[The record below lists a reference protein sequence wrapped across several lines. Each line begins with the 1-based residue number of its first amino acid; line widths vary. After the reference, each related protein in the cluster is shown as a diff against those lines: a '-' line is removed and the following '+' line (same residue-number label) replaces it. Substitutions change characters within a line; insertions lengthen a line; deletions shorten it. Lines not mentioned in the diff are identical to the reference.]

1 MRDPVEGL
9 PGIRV
14 AMKSRLL
21 AAISFAFALSCLPAR
36 AAEGDAGIRAVIE
49 SFRTSII
56 EKDRERFLD
65 LFVQRDVPWQSVLD
79 DESLAR
85 IQVQRP
91 EAIKARFKQE
101 NNPVA
106 FIDGIVA
113 SKNRSEETFSNI
125 RIDSDGEVAAVTFD
139 YSFVLNGKPTNWGKE
154 AWLMVR
160 TEAGWKITT
169 VAYSVTLAP
178 PTQAQGG

>member
-1 MRDPVEGL
+1 
-9 PGIRV
+9 
-14 AMKSRLL
+14 MKSRSF
-21 AAISFAFALSCLPAR
+21 AAITLALALPFLPAH
-36 AAEGDAGIRAVIE
+36 AAEGDPGIFAVIE
-49 SFRTSII
+49 SFRSSII

-65 LFVQRDVPWQSVLD
+65 LFVQQDVPWQSVVD
-79 DESLAR
+79 DQSLAR

-91 EAIKARFKQE
+91 EAIKARFKKE

-125 RIDSDGEVAAVTFD
+125 KIDSDGEVAAVTFD
-139 YSFVLNGKPTNWGKE
+139 YSFLSNGKPTNWGKE
-154 AWLMVR
+154 CWLMVR
-160 TEAGWKITT
+160 TEAGWRITT

-178 PTQAQGG
+178 PTQASGG

>member
-1 MRDPVEGL
+1 MR
-9 PGIRV
+9 
-14 AMKSRLL
+14 SRSL
-21 AAISFAFALSCLPAR
+21 AAISLVLALSFPPAH
-36 AAEGDAGIRAVIE
+36 AAERDPGILAVIE
-49 SFRTSII
+49 SFRTAII
-56 EKDRERFLD
+56 EKDRERFLG
-65 LFVQRDVPWQSVLD
+65 LFVQQDVPWQSVLD
-79 DESLAR
+79 DKSLAQ
-85 IQVQRP
+85 IQVKRP

-125 RIDSDGEVAAVTFD
+125 KIDSDGELAAVTFD
-139 YSFVLNGKPTNWGKE
+139 YSFLSNGTRTNWGKE

-160 TEAGWKITT
+160 TDAGWKITT